1 MSSYS
6 WYNRAK
12 LRVEQFLPDLDYA
25 LEVEVEETEITPS
38 DGGENY
44 VTSVLV
50 FSHDSNPNLH
60 WTMEV
65 HENDYF
71 IDHELE
77 SVVRRIYF
85 ERVE

>member
-6 WYNRAK
+6 WYHKAK
-12 LRVEQFLPDLDYA
+12 LRVEQFLPDLDNG
-25 LEVEVEETEITPS
+25 LEVEVEETAITPS
-38 DGGENY
+38 DGGDNY
-44 VTSVLV
+44 TTTVLV
-50 FSHDSNPNLH
+50 FSHDSNPNVQ

-65 HENDYF
+65 QEDDNF

-77 SVVRRIYF
+77 SAVRRIYF